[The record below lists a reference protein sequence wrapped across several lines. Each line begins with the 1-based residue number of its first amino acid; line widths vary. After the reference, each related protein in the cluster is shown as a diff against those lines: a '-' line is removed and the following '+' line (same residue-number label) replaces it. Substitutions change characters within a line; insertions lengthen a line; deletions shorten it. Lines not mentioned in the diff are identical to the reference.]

1 MKKPIKFDDM
11 TDEQKAKALAC
22 KTPKE
27 LMALA
32 MEMGQELTLDQ
43 LEAVS
48 GGDDWDFGC
57 DEYTN
62 DDWC

>member
-1 MKKPIKFDDM
+1 MKKTKEFDAL

-27 LMALA
+27 LRTLA
-32 MEMGQELTLDQ
+32 MEMGKELTEDQ
-43 LEAVS
+43 LAAVS
-48 GGDDWDFGC
+48 GGGDWDFGC

>member
-1 MKKPIKFDDM
+1 MKKPIKFDDLM
-11 TDEQKAKALAC
+11 DEQKAKALAC

-57 DEYTN
+57 DSYTN